1 MKKPVPTFGQICDWC
16 SEHTNHRNEHPA
28 EGWLLLLLDGTLTND
43 ELRAAI
49 LADRAPESKTTLD
62 AGTDSLLDQVRALPE
77 YRGWHVTMDD
87 DSNLVEKLVWKH
99 DDYDTKIWLDL
110 DRKSRDQID
119 LSIDIEDPNDDPY
132 HPQSGYE
139 TLPEHTAAAVFAAC
153 KPFLDEYGPDE
164 DDEPSAA
171 EVTP

>member
-1 MKKPVPTFGQICDWC
+1 MKKPVPTLDQICAWC
-16 SEHTNHRNEHPA
+16 EINDNHPT
-28 EGWLLLLLDGTLTND
+28 EGWLLLLLDGTLAID

-62 AGTDSLLDQVRALPE
+62 AGTDSLLDQIRALPE
-77 YRGWHVTMDD
+77 YRGWYVTMDD

-99 DDYDTKIWLDL
+99 EDYDTKIWLDL

-119 LSIDIEDPNDDPY
+119 LIIDIEDPNDDPY
-132 HPQSGYE
+132 HPGRGGYE
-139 TLPEHTAAAVFAAC
+139 TLPEHTVAAVFMAC
-153 KPFLDEYGPDE
+153 KPFLDEHSYDE
-164 DDEPSAA
+164 TEAAEAA